1 MAVLALVF
9 YAYLGAVVGPEEN
22 FEDLHI
28 ALINKDRAET
38 SPGMRSSSGT
48 RCSVT
53 FSPDANVKKPG
64 KVLRRQS
71 RTLAHGLS
79 IATRKSLRVAVSF
92 CKGHT

>member
-22 FEDLHI
+22 FEVLHI

-38 SPGMRSSSGT
+38 SSGMRSSSGT

-53 FSPDANVKKPG
+53 FSPGANVKKPG
-64 KVLRRQS
+64 KVLRQQG
-71 RTLAHGLS
+71 RTLADKLLL
-79 IATRKSLRVAVSF
+79 AARKSLRAVVSF